1 MAQSKA
7 ARSTGRSASSRSGGK
22 KTARKSNSSRQNGS
36 ASTTTRARAA
46 SSRRRRS
53 SGSGS
58 RPRQR
63 RSSGGSAQR
72 SRRPS
77 ASRSNGAGRIESAR
91 KTATDATRS
100 AGRTIGNTASKAKLP
115 ALASGAAIVGL
126 AGGVALGARGR
137 SRRRMM
143 GVPLPRRSVLK
154 ASTKNLASSAQ
165 NAARFGEQLAE
176 LTTEVK
182 RTRETVQG
190 REKRSPVEVVLEGLT
205 HRRGR

>member
-1 MAQSKA
+1 MAQSRA
-7 ARSTGRSASSRSGGK
+7 ANSTGRSGSSRSGGK
-22 KTARKSNSSRQNGS
+22 TAARKSNSSRQNRS
-36 ASTTTRARAA
+36 PSTTTRARAG

-53 SGSGS
+53 SRSGS
-58 RPRQR
+58 RARQR
-63 RSSGGSAQR
+63 RSSGAAARR

-91 KTATDATRS
+91 KTATDATKS
-100 AGRTIGNTASKAKLP
+100 VGRTIGNTTSKAKLP
-115 ALASGAAIVGL
+115 ALASGAAIAGL

-137 SRRRMM
+137 SRRKLM

-182 RTRETVQG
+182 RTREAVQG
-190 REKRSPVEVVLEGLT
+190 GEKRSPVEVVLEGLT
-205 HRRGR
+205 HRGR